1 MFLVFFLHAFFR
13 DESAT
18 HMAAFRDKTKFKWKN
33 LEGLAFCNSFT
44 FIFFIIFFAK
54 VVKITWFTESQ
65 GYTTAAGH
73 KLFLASGIFM
83 YRVSE
88 PPFWAWIPS
97 YPCFIQVHLI

>member
-18 HMAAFRDKTKFKWKN
+18 HMEAFRDKTKFKWKKSRRP
-33 LEGLAFCNSFT
+33 SFLQ
-44 FIFFIIFFAK
+44 FIYFYFFYYFFAK